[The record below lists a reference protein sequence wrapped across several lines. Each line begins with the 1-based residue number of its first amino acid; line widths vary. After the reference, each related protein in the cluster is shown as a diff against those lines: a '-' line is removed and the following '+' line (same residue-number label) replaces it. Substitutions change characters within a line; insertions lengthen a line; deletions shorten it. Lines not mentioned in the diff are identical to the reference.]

1 MYLALPFISFFAIQA
16 AFGPFLTILLKD
28 LGYSP
33 SAIGILMSVNSL
45 AGIAGPFIFGHFAD
59 EHGRYRPPMLIGHAL
74 TLLMFF
80 PLAYFTKPLITALV
94 LLTMSLGLNSILPL
108 TEAIT
113 TIGIGPGGNYGKVR
127 TPGSVSYIAVV
138 LILQF
143 TPFLRP
149 NNRFNI
155 VIWSAALTIFSMII
169 YAKIPSKYTHVSR
182 PRPGSEKQVPD
193 APGARTSIW
202 SPLLILGLLTIA
214 LSRLAMSGAL
224 SFFSLYVVQELHW
237 EAIGLLN
244 AIAATSEIPFMF
256 FSKRIIDRFGAMN
269 CLALGCFGML
279 IRLVLLVLFP
289 TPAGAAISQTMHSLS
304 YGLFHPA
311 ALAFISSCV
320 PPQKRALGMSLY
332 LAIGGTL
339 PGLLGSISG
348 GFIVDHLGYRALF
361 SSFTVFA
368 VLSTALALVI
378 AIRQRRKNR

>member
-1 MYLALPFISFFAIQA
+1 MQSMYLALPFISFYAICA

-33 SAIGILMSVNSL
+33 SAIGILMAVNSL

-59 EHGRYRPPMLIGHAL
+59 EHGRYRPPMLIGHAI

-80 PLAYFTKPLITALV
+80 PLAYFTNPLITAMV
-94 LLTMSLGLNSILPL
+94 LLTMSLGFNSILPL

-127 TPGSVSYIAVV
+127 TPGSVSYIAVA

-143 TPFLRP
+143 TPLLRP
-149 NNRFNI
+149 NNRYNI
-155 VIWSAALTIFSMII
+155 VIWSAALTLLSMII
-169 YAKIPSKYTHVSR
+169 YTRIPSRYTHVSR
-182 PRPGSEKQVPD
+182 PRSGSENQALGAAGKQT
-193 APGARTSIW
+193 RIW
-202 SPLLILGLLTIA
+202 TPLLIMGLLIIA

-224 SFFSLYVVQELHW
+224 SFFSLYVVHELHW
-237 EAIGLLN
+237 EAIGILN

-269 CLALGCFGML
+269 CLALGCFGMF

-289 TPAGAAISQTMHSLS
+289 TPAGAVASQAMHSLS

-320 PPQKRALGMSLY
+320 PPHKRALGMSLY

-339 PGLLGSISG
+339 PNLLGNISG
-348 GFIVDHLGYRALF
+348 GFIVDHRATGLCSARLRF
-361 SSFTVFA
+361 LPYCPRHWPC
-368 VLSTALALVI
+368 LSL
-378 AIRQRRKNR
+378 